1 MEVFAGQVTIY
12 LRTAAYGVYLLG
24 VTGKF
29 NRLTGV
35 VPEYHTTL

>member
-1 MEVFAGQVTIY
+1 MQVFAGQVTIY
-12 LRTAAYGVYLLG
+12 LRTAEYRVYPLG

-35 VPEYHTTL
+35 VPEYYTTL

>member
-1 MEVFAGQVTIY
+1 MQIFEGQGTIY
-12 LRTAAYGVYLLG
+12 LRRAEYRLYPLG

-35 VPEYHTTL
+35 VPEYHTTM